1 MFVEFI
7 LCSRDNLDAGPRLPD
22 VDDDLGFVG
31 QGREP
36 LTLDVLGVAAA
47 TSGGPVPG
55 PRALQ
60 DGLNLLIRTNKIM
73 SQKSL
78 CWDVVKFSADKW
90 TSYPD
95 DKWTCYDNPPTGY
108 IVNIGHVLTA
118 YPVSYAFWC
127 SSGSDAPMAHTDANS
142 PITIGR
148 SSS

>member
-78 CWDVVKFSADKW
+78 CWDVVKFSAAYVVKKRM
-90 TSYPD
+90 TSGLVM
-95 DKWTCYDNPPTGY
+95 TTRLQV
-108 IVNIGHVLTA
+108 I
-118 YPVSYAFWC
+118 
-127 SSGSDAPMAHTDANS
+127 SSTLVMFLPHIPCRMPSGVAREAMLPWRTQMRT
-142 PITIGR
+142 R
-148 SSS
+148 R